1 MNLMEDNLQLIY
13 LHSTML
19 QDIVQEAVQ
28 NGDEPLCDTAALANI
43 LELNQNDIPLLLNVC
58 STYDTKMWDLQRSAY
73 SP

>member
-28 NGDEPLCDTAALANI
+28 NGDDPLSDTASLAND
-43 LELNQNDIPLLLNVC
+43 LKLNQNDIPLLLNVC
-58 STYDTKMWDLQRSAY
+58 STYDTKMWDLQRNAY
-73 SP
+73 GP